1 MAIKKTINIGM
12 YVSITPKNKN
22 SQSTHGMIKRIIK
35 KSSKETIVE
44 LVDGTIGTVLKPL
57 VMRASTRA
65 IKVFRSDLK
74 KHSSN
79 EKSKKARSNEALF
92 SGENEL
98 IEYKLSALWSQ
109 NLSKKELDELKT
121 SEIKRYGNKTS
132 KIILAK
138 VISSF
143 LNTRGGNL
151 IIGIKEEKEHGRIDK
166 IIGIEEEFK
175 KLRNRDYG
183 TDGYRRMIIDDII
196 KPYFPKTIF
205 NHFNNYFTITF
216 LEREGKILCNI
227 EIKKSDHHVFITI
240 DGKDHFFI

>member
-57 VMRASTRA
+57 VMRASTRE

-98 IEYKLSALWSQ
+98 IEYNSNENNSINCEIAEDITYINNSIN
-109 NLSKKELDELKT
+109 NLPNKYSIPIIVLK
-121 SEIKRYGNKTS
+121 
-132 KIILAK
+132 
-138 VISSF
+138 
-143 LNTRGGNL
+143 
-151 IIGIKEEKEHGRIDK
+151 
-166 IIGIEEEFK
+166 
-175 KLRNRDYG
+175 
-183 TDGYRRMIIDDII
+183 
-196 KPYFPKTIF
+196 
-205 NHFNNYFTITF
+205 
-216 LEREGKILCNI
+216 
-227 EIKKSDHHVFITI
+227 
-240 DGKDHFFI
+240 